1 MTTQIHRF
9 AALAFGA
16 AVLVAVLL
24 HFASGDYE
32 FSPAENRSSLTKV
45 APPQAVIP
53 TDQSLQLL
61 RVTGAAEP
69 GNVEVQAL
77 LLNLLQPTEEE
88 PVLVFQIALNTHS
101 VSLRDV
107 DIAKLAH
114 IENSEGVMIRSG
126 IRWNPEHNEGY
137 HHIMGY
143 LIVPEQESEGS
154 LIGENVQWIKLI
166 LRGIPKIER
175 REFVWER
182 TGNWG

>member
-9 AALAFGA
+9 AALAFGTTI
-16 AVLVAVLL
+16 LVAVLL
-24 HFASGDYE
+24 HFVSSDYE
-32 FSPAENRSSLTKV
+32 FSPAENRSTLSKV
-45 APPQAVIP
+45 APPQAVMP
-53 TDQSLQLL
+53 TDQALQLL

-77 LLNLLQPTEEE
+77 FLNLLQPTNESI
-88 PVLVFQIALNTHS
+88 LVFQISLNTHS

-107 DIAKLAH
+107 DIAKQAH
-114 IENSEGVMIRSG
+114 IENSEGMLIRSG
-126 IRWNPEHNEGY
+126 IRWKLEHNEGY

-143 LIVPEQESEGS
+143 LIVPEHENEGS
-154 LIGENVQWIKLI
+154 LIGENVQWIKLV

-182 TGNWG
+182 TDNWG